1 MKSVFRLFVL
11 VFVVAGSLLA
21 INACAGDPEFV
32 IPLDADGNPDAVLA
46 TGAEIWTARCAT
58 CHGRTG
64 NGGTGPRL
72 ADGRVTEKYPEFS
85 VQTSIITNGVGGRM
99 PSFAEK
105 LSAEEIDAVARF
117 TREVL

>member
-1 MKSVFRLFVL
+1 MM
-11 VFVVAGSLLA
+11 VAAVTALA
-21 INACAGDPEFV
+21 AAASCAADPQFA
-32 IPLDADGNPDAVLA
+32 IPLGPDGAPDPVL
-46 TGAEIWTARCAT
+46 TQGAEIWTARCAT

-64 NGGTGPRL
+64 KGGTGPRL
-72 ADGRVTEKYPEFS
+72 ADGRVTEKYPEFN

-105 LSAEEIDAVARF
+105 LTPEDIEAVARF